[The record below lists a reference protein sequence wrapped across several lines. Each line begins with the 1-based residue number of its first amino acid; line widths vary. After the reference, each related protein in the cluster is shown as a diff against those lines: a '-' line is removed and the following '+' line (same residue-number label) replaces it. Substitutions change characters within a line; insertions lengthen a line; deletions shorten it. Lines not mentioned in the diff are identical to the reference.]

1 MTKARIRILSINLI
15 LLLAIGGAG
24 FWGYTVLHP
33 KAAVVTTQ
41 TATVTRGDV
50 TSTVSATGKVISP
63 SDIGLAPL
71 VAGTLSKLYVKV
83 GDHVSPGETLAQID
97 TTNLTTAL
105 TQANA
110 SLVSAHAAVAA
121 LVPTKTA
128 AEQAQAALQLAQAQ
142 AALDLAKKNQADNTA
157 LTQSNAATYQ
167 ATVDAAK
174 KALDD
179 ATVNANLASS
189 NYQASVD
196 AAQRTLDLANVT
208 LSNLIWTYTQ
218 TRVVDTV
225 GLTLSVDFCSN
236 TLPTL
241 TLSTKDV
248 TAFNTNC
255 TPLVAD
261 SNAVVSAKISLANA
275 KSSQAASLLKDQ
287 QNLAGLTT
295 AYNNTV
301 VTQRNNLAKDA
312 VTISGYANSVQSAQ
326 NALDNL
332 NASTNVSMQ
341 PAKQSAIDTAQAQLA
356 NAQASYDQATRNLE
370 AATIKAPVAGDV
382 ASISTAVGGN
392 VPTTSSPAT
401 ISANATGFI
410 VLTNVSSLE
419 ITGSFSESDAAK
431 IKAGQA
437 ATFTFDALPNV
448 TATGKVL
455 GVDLLPT
462 TSSGVTSYN
471 ATFALDAPVAGLK
484 PGMTATPTV
493 DVGLASGVIQVTAQA
508 VTTRAGRSTVTVVTT
523 VNGKEVLTPT
533 RVVVGLIGDS
543 ADEIQSGLKEGDKV
557 ALPTVKA
564 TTSSNGFAVGGV
576 PGALG
581 SGIGGVAAVGGAGA
595 GGRRNGG

>member
-1 MTKARIRILSINLI
+1 MTKEKKPLSKKVVALNTV
-15 LLLAIGGAG
+15 LLVLIGGSG
-24 FWGYTVLHP
+24 YWGYQVLHP
-33 KAAVVTTQ
+33 KAAPVVTQ

-50 TSTVSATGKVISP
+50 AATVSATGKVISP

-71 VAGTLSKLYVKV
+71 VAGTLTKLYVKV
-83 GDHVSPGETLAQID
+83 GDHVTAGQTLAQID
-97 TTNLTTAL
+97 TTNLQTAL
-105 TQANA
+105 ASANS
-110 SLVSAHAAVAA
+110 SLVSAKAAIAA
-121 LVPTKTA
+121 LVPTKSA

-142 AALDLAKKNQADNTA
+142 AAVDLAKKN
-157 LTQSNAATYQ
+157 LTDQSAVISANAATYQ
-167 ATVDAAK
+167 GTVDSAL
-174 KALDD
+174 KALND
-179 ATVNANLASS
+179 AKAVAALNSVTYQNSVDTAQVAQTYA
-189 NYQASVD
+189 NYQLTNYVNTQL
-196 AAQRTLDLANVT
+196 AANPA
-208 LSNLIWTYTQ
+208 
-218 TRVVDTV
+218 
-225 GLTLSVDFCSN
+225 LTLTYDYCSVNTTATGCSSYITQYN
-236 TLPTL
+236 SYVS
-241 TLSTKDV
+241 ST
-248 TAFNTNC
+248 NSYN
-255 TPLVAD
+255 
-261 SNAVVSAKISLANA
+261 NAVQSQKIN
-275 KSSQAASLLKDQ
+275 LLKDQ
-287 QNLAGLTT
+287 QNLANLTT
-295 AYNNTV
+295 TWQNALAS
-301 VTQRNNLAKDA
+301 QKLNLQKDQLSIA
-312 VTISGYANSVQSAQ
+312 SYQNSVNSAQ
-326 NALDNL
+326 NSLDTL

-431 IKAGQA
+431 IQAGQV
-437 ATFTFDALPNV
+437 ATFAFDALPNV
-448 TATGKVL
+448 TATGKVI

-462 TSSGVTSYN
+462 TASGVTSYN
-471 ATFALDAPVAGLK
+471 ATFSLDAQVPGLK

-508 VTTRAGRSTVTVVTT
+508 VTTRAGRSTVNVVTT
-523 VNGKEVLTPT
+523 VKGKEVITPT

-564 TTSSNGFAVGGV
+564 TTSTNGFAVGGV

-581 SGIGGVAAVGGAGA
+581 GGIGGVAAVGGGGGA
-595 GGRRNGG
+595 GGGGGRNGG

>member
-1 MTKARIRILSINLI
+1 MTKEKKPLSKKVVALNTV
-15 LLLAIGGAG
+15 LLVLIGGSG
-24 FWGYTVLHP
+24 YWGYQVLHP
-33 KAAVVTTQ
+33 KAAPVVTQ

-50 TSTVSATGKVISP
+50 AATVSATGKVISP

-71 VAGTLSKLYVKV
+71 VAGTLTKLYVKV
-83 GDHVSPGETLAQID
+83 GDHVTAGQTLAQID
-97 TTNLTTAL
+97 TTNLQTAL
-105 TQANA
+105 ASANS
-110 SLVSAHAAVAA
+110 SLVSAKAAIAA
-121 LVPTKTA
+121 LVPTKSA

-142 AALDLAKKNQADNTA
+142 AAVDLAKKN
-157 LTQSNAATYQ
+157 LTDQSAVISANAATYQ
-167 ATVDAAK
+167 GTVDSAL
-174 KALDD
+174 KALND
-179 ATVNANLASS
+179 AKAIAALNSVTYQNSVDTAQVAQTYA
-189 NYQASVD
+189 NYQLTNYVNTQL
-196 AAQRTLDLANVT
+196 AANPA
-208 LSNLIWTYTQ
+208 
-218 TRVVDTV
+218 
-225 GLTLSVDFCSN
+225 LTLTYDYCSVNTTATGCSSYITQYN
-236 TLPTL
+236 SYVS
-241 TLSTKDV
+241 ST
-248 TAFNTNC
+248 NSYN
-255 TPLVAD
+255 
-261 SNAVVSAKISLANA
+261 NAVQSQKIN
-275 KSSQAASLLKDQ
+275 LLKDQ
-287 QNLAGLTT
+287 QNLANLTT
-295 AYNNTV
+295 TWQNALAS
-301 VTQRNNLAKDA
+301 QKLNLQKDQLSIA
-312 VTISGYANSVQSAQ
+312 SYQNSVNSAQ
-326 NALDNL
+326 NSLDTL

-431 IKAGQA
+431 IQAGQV
-437 ATFTFDALPNV
+437 ATFAFDALPNV
-448 TATGKVL
+448 TATGKVI

-462 TSSGVTSYN
+462 TASGVTSYN
-471 ATFALDAPVAGLK
+471 ATFSLDAQVPGLK

-508 VTTRAGRSTVTVVTT
+508 VTTRAGRSTVNVVTT
-523 VNGKEVLTPT
+523 VKGKEVITPT

-564 TTSSNGFAVGGV
+564 TTSTNGFAVGGV

-581 SGIGGVAAVGGAGA
+581 GGIGGVAAVGGGGGA
-595 GGRRNGG
+595 VGGGGRNGG

>member
-1 MTKARIRILSINLI
+1 MTKEKKPLSKKVVALNTV
-15 LLLAIGGAG
+15 LLVLIGGSG
-24 FWGYTVLHP
+24 YWGYQVLHP
-33 KAAVVTTQ
+33 KAAPVVTQ

-50 TSTVSATGKVISP
+50 AATVSATGKVISP

-71 VAGTLSKLYVKV
+71 VAGTLTKLYVKV
-83 GDHVSPGETLAQID
+83 GDHVTAGQTLAQID
-97 TTNLTTAL
+97 TTNLQTAL
-105 TQANA
+105 ASANS
-110 SLVSAHAAVAA
+110 SLVSAKAAIAA
-121 LVPTKTA
+121 LVPTKSA

-142 AALDLAKKNQADNTA
+142 AAVDLAKKN
-157 LTQSNAATYQ
+157 LTDQSAVISANAATYQ
-167 ATVDAAK
+167 GTVDSAL
-174 KALDD
+174 KALND
-179 ATVNANLASS
+179 AKAVAALNSVTYQNSVDTAQVAQTYA
-189 NYQASVD
+189 NYQLTNYVNTQL
-196 AAQRTLDLANVT
+196 AANPA
-208 LSNLIWTYTQ
+208 
-218 TRVVDTV
+218 
-225 GLTLSVDFCSN
+225 LTLTYDYCSVNTTATGCSSYITQYN
-236 TLPTL
+236 SYVS
-241 TLSTKDV
+241 ST
-248 TAFNTNC
+248 NSYN
-255 TPLVAD
+255 
-261 SNAVVSAKISLANA
+261 NAVQSQKIN
-275 KSSQAASLLKDQ
+275 LLKDQ
-287 QNLAGLTT
+287 QNLANLTT
-295 AYNNTV
+295 TWQNALAS
-301 VTQRNNLAKDA
+301 QKLNLQKDQLSIA
-312 VTISGYANSVQSAQ
+312 SYQNSVNSAQ
-326 NALDNL
+326 NSLDTL

-431 IKAGQA
+431 IQAGQL
-437 ATFTFDALPNV
+437 ATFAFDALPNV
-448 TATGKVL
+448 TATGKVI

-462 TSSGVTSYN
+462 TASGVTSYN
-471 ATFALDAPVAGLK
+471 ATFSLDAQVPGLK

-508 VTTRAGRSTVTVVTT
+508 VTTRAGRSTVNVVTT
-523 VNGKEVLTPT
+523 VKGKEVITPT

-564 TTSSNGFAVGGV
+564 TTSTNGFAVGGV

-581 SGIGGVAAVGGAGA
+581 GGIGGVAAVGGGGGA
-595 GGRRNGG
+595 GGGGGRNGG

>member
-83 GDHVSPGETLAQID
+83 GDHVTPGETLAQID

-110 SLVSAHAAVAA
+110 SLVSAKASVAA

-157 LTQSNAATYQ
+157 LTQSNAVTYQ
-167 ATVDAAK
+167 ASVDAAK

-179 ATVNANLASS
+179 ATTNAALSAKTYQSAVDTAQLNYNNYEGLYGPSGVTVAFCTSINTINANCTTLMADWNALQSAIAS
-189 NYQASVD
+189 
-196 AAQRTLDLANVT
+196 
-208 LSNLIWTYTQ
+208 Q
-218 TRVVDTV
+218 T
-225 GLTLSVDFCSN
+225 
-236 TLPTL
+236 
-241 TLSTKDV
+241 
-248 TAFNTNC
+248 
-255 TPLVAD
+255 
-261 SNAVVSAKISLANA
+261 
-275 KSSQAASLLKDQ
+275 ASLLKDK
-287 QNLAGLTT
+287 QNLDNLAI
-295 AYNNTV
+295 AYNNAQIS
-301 VTQRNNLAKDA
+301 QRNNLAKDA
-312 VTISGYANSVQSAQ
+312 VTIAGYANSVQSAQ

-332 NASTNVSMQ
+332 NASNSVALQ

-431 IKAGQA
+431 IQAGQV
-437 ATFTFDALPNV
+437 ATFAFDALPNV
-448 TATGKVL
+448 TATGKVI

-462 TSSGVTSYN
+462 TASGVTSYN
-471 ATFALDAPVAGLK
+471 ATFSLDAQVPGLK

-508 VTTRAGRSTVTVVTT
+508 VTTRAGRSTVNVVTT
-523 VNGKEVLTPT
+523 VKGKEVITPT

-564 TTSSNGFAVGGV
+564 TTSTNGFAVGGV

-581 SGIGGVAAVGGAGA
+581 GGIGGVAAVGGGGGA
-595 GGRRNGG
+595 GGGGGRNGG